1 MAKFILIDK
10 GTIANEISPA
20 VPVVICVDKSLAKWV
35 LKVMNDEHAADKT
48 NMMLKEDIKT
58 LKRKIIA
65 LEQKLSRRDKY
76 IQEKSVS
83 VPGKMSSEIENKP
96 VKKHRD
102 YKEKLC
108 PGAGSRGPHM
118 FKPKSGRQT
127 ICDAC
132 KETLSLLKKKT
143 GNVSAGKTICTKWR
157 GTAQVPGVVVSPE
170 PKVASIQDKDL
181 IPPKPIAPVVAEKPT
196 RPKVEDVLRMED
208 GPEKKALEAQFTLA
222 EKMEASKLRYKI
234 EREKWKA
241 MRNRGFGLD
250 NPIVGTGC

>member
-10 GTIANEISPA
+10 GTIANEISPT

-48 NMMLKEDIKT
+48 NLMLKEDIKT

-76 IQEKSVS
+76 IQEKNVF

-127 ICDAC
+127 MCDAC
-132 KETLSLLKKKT
+132 KETLSLLKKKA
-143 GNVSAGKTICTKWR
+143 GNVSIGKTIHTQWR
-157 GTAQVPGVVVSPE
+157 GTTQIPGVAVSPE
-170 PKVASIQDKDL
+170 PKTAVIQDKDL
-181 IPPKPIAPVVAEKPT
+181 IPPKPVAPAAEKPS

-234 EREKWKA
+234 EREQWKA

>member
-10 GTIANEISPA
+10 GTIVSEITPS

-35 LKVMNDEHAADKT
+35 LKVMNEEHSADKT
-48 NMMLKEDIKT
+48 NLMLKEDIKD
-58 LKRKIIA
+58 LKRKITA
-65 LEQKLSRRDKY
+65 LELKISRRDKY
-76 IQEKSVS
+76 IQDKKVA

-96 VKKHRD
+96 VKKHRV

-127 ICDAC
+127 MCDNC
-132 KETLSLLKKKT
+132 KEILKELKKKT
-143 GNVSAGKTICTKWR
+143 GKITPGGTIHTTWR
-157 GTAQVPGVVVSPE
+157 GTAQVPGRVITPE
-170 PKVASIQDKDL
+170 PKNGVLTDKDL
-181 IPPKPIAPVVAEKPT
+181 VAPTTTSPVVEKPQ
-196 RPKVEDVLRMED
+196 RPKVEDVLRMDD

-222 EKMEASKLRYKI
+222 EKMEASKIRYKI

-241 MRNRGFGLD
+241 IRNRGFSTN
-250 NPIVGTGC
+250 NPILGTGC

>member
-10 GTIANEISPA
+10 GTIASEITPS

-35 LKVMNDEHAADKT
+35 LKVMNEEHSADKT
-48 NMMLKEDIKT
+48 NLMLKEDIKD
-58 LKRKIIA
+58 LKRKITA
-65 LEQKLSRRDKY
+65 LELKLSRRDKY
-76 IQEKSVS
+76 IQENKVA

-96 VKKHRD
+96 VKHHRD

-127 ICDAC
+127 MCDNC
-132 KETLSLLKKKT
+132 KELLKELKKKT
-143 GNVSAGKTICTKWR
+143 GKVAPGRTIHTTWR
-157 GTAQVPGVVVSPE
+157 GTTQVPGRVITPE
-170 PKVASIQDKDL
+170 PKAGVLTDKDL
-181 IPPKPIAPVVAEKPT
+181 VVPTTPQPVVEKPP
-196 RPKVEDVLRMED
+196 RPKVEDVLRMDD

-222 EKMEASKLRYKI
+222 EKMEASRIRYKI

-241 MRNRGFGLD
+241 MRNRGFSTD
-250 NPIVGTGC
+250 NPILGTGC

>member
-10 GTIANEISPA
+10 GTIASEISPT

-35 LKVMNDEHAADKT
+35 LKVMNDEHAADKASL
-48 NMMLKEDIKT
+48 MLKEDIKT

-118 FKPKSGRQT
+118 FKPNSGRQT
-127 ICDAC
+127 MCDNC
-132 KETLSLLKKKT
+132 KELLKELKKKT
-143 GNVSAGKTICTKWR
+143 GKLAPGGTIHTTWR
-157 GTAQVPGVVVSPE
+157 GTTHVPGRVNTPE
-170 PKVASIQDKDL
+170 PKNGVITDKDL
-181 IPPKPIAPVVAEKPT
+181 VMPTTPLPTVEKPP

-222 EKMEASKLRYKI
+222 EKMEAAKLRHKI

-241 MRNRGFGLD
+241 MRNRGFDLD

>member
-10 GTIANEISPA
+10 GTIASEITPS

-35 LKVMNDEHAADKT
+35 LKVMNEEHSADKT
-48 NMMLKEDIKT
+48 NLMLKEDIKD

-65 LEQKLSRRDKY
+65 LELKLSRRDKY
-76 IQEKSVS
+76 IQEKKVA

-96 VKKHRD
+96 VKHHRD

-127 ICDAC
+127 MCDSC
-132 KETLSLLKKKT
+132 KELLKELKKKT
-143 GNVSAGKTICTKWR
+143 GKIAPGGTIHTTWR
-157 GTAQVPGVVVSPE
+157 GTTQVPGRVITPE
-170 PKVASIQDKDL
+170 PKPGVLTDKDL
-181 IPPKPIAPVVAEKPT
+181 VVPTILPPAVEKPS

-222 EKMEASKLRYKI
+222 EKMEASKIRYKI

-241 MRNRGFGLD
+241 MRNRGFSTD
-250 NPIVGTGC
+250 NPILGTGC

>member
-10 GTIANEISPA
+10 GTIASEITPS

-35 LKVMNDEHAADKT
+35 LKVMNEEHSADKT
-48 NMMLKEDIKT
+48 NLMLKEDIKD

-65 LEQKLSRRDKY
+65 LELKLSRRDKY
-76 IQEKSVS
+76 IQEKKVA

-96 VKKHRD
+96 VKHHRD

-127 ICDAC
+127 MCDNC
-132 KETLSLLKKKT
+132 KEILKELKKKT
-143 GNVSAGKTICTKWR
+143 GKIAPGGTIHTTWR
-157 GTAQVPGVVVSPE
+157 GTTQVPGRVITPE
-170 PKVASIQDKDL
+170 HKPGVLTDKDL
-181 IPPKPIAPVVAEKPT
+181 VAPTTPPPAIEKPS
-196 RPKVEDVLRMED
+196 RPKVEDVLRMDD

-222 EKMEASKLRYKI
+222 EKMEASKIRYKI

-241 MRNRGFGLD
+241 MRNRGFSTD
-250 NPIVGTGC
+250 NPIVGIES

>member
-10 GTIANEISPA
+10 GTIANEISPT

-35 LKVMNDEHAADKT
+35 LKVMNDEHDADKT
-48 NMMLKEDIKT
+48 NLMLKEDIKT

-76 IQEKSVS
+76 IQEKNVS

-127 ICDAC
+127 MCDNC
-132 KETLSLLKKKT
+132 KELLKELKRKT
-143 GNVSAGKTICTKWR
+143 GKLAPGGTIHTTWR
-157 GTAQVPGVVVSPE
+157 GTTQVPGRVITPE
-170 PKVASIQDKDL
+170 PRNGVITDKDL
-181 IPPKPIAPVVAEKPT
+181 VAPTTPPPTVEIPP

-208 GPEKKALEAQFTLA
+208 GPEKRALESQFTLA

>member
-10 GTIANEISPA
+10 GTIANEISPT

-48 NMMLKEDIKT
+48 NLMLKEDIKT

-76 IQEKSVS
+76 IQEKNVS
-83 VPGKMSSEIENKP
+83 VPGKMSSEIDNKP

-127 ICDAC
+127 MCDAC
-132 KETLSLLKKKT
+132 KEALSLLKKKA
-143 GNVSAGKTICTKWR
+143 GNVSIGKTIHTQWR
-157 GTAQVPGVVVSPE
+157 GTTQIPGVTVSSE
-170 PKVASIQDKDL
+170 PKVAVIQDKDL
-181 IPPKPIAPVVAEKPT
+181 ILPKLTTPVVEKPS

>member
-48 NMMLKEDIKT
+48 NLMLKEDIKT

-127 ICDAC
+127 VCDNC
-132 KETLSLLKKKT
+132 KELLKELKKKT
-143 GNVSAGKTICTKWR
+143 GKLATGGTIHTTWR
-157 GTAQVPGVVVSPE
+157 GTTQVPGGVITPE
-170 PKVASIQDKDL
+170 PKNGVITDKDL
-181 IPPKPIAPVVAEKPT
+181 VAPTTPPPTVERPT

>member
-10 GTIANEISPA
+10 GTIASEITPS

-35 LKVMNDEHAADKT
+35 LKVMNEEHSADKT
-48 NMMLKEDIKT
+48 NLMLKEDIKD
-58 LKRKIIA
+58 LKRKITA
-65 LEQKLSRRDKY
+65 LELKLSRRDKY
-76 IQEKSVS
+76 IQENKVA

-96 VKKHRD
+96 VKHHRD

-127 ICDAC
+127 MCDAC
-132 KETLSLLKKKT
+132 KEILSLLKKKT
-143 GNVSAGKTICTKWR
+143 GNISAGKTIHTQWR

-170 PKVASIQDKDL
+170 PKVEAIQDKDL
-181 IPPKPIAPVVAEKPT
+181 IPPKPTTPVVEKPS

-208 GPEKKALEAQFTLA
+208 GPEKQALEARFTLA
-222 EKMEASKLRYKI
+222 EKMEASKLRHKI

-241 MRNRGFGLD
+241 MRNRGFSPD
-250 NPIVGTGC
+250 NPIIGTGC

>member
-10 GTIANEISPA
+10 GTIANEISPT

-48 NMMLKEDIKT
+48 NLMLKEDIKT

-76 IQEKSVS
+76 IQEKNVS

-127 ICDAC
+127 MCDNC
-132 KETLSLLKKKT
+132 KELLKELKRKT
-143 GNVSAGKTICTKWR
+143 GKLAPGETIHTTWR
-157 GTAQVPGVVVSPE
+157 GTTQVPGRVITPE
-170 PKVASIQDKDL
+170 PKNGVITDKDL
-181 IPPKPIAPVVAEKPT
+181 VVPTTPPPVVEKPS

-222 EKMEASKLRYKI
+222 EKMEAAKLRHKI

-241 MRNRGFGLD
+241 MRNRGFSPD